1 MIIVSYL
8 VHSGLSEN
16 SKELKL
22 LISVATLSYNDL
34 LVLKHG
40 ALNLIMPSLLRLTA
54 LGHYFQEGLG
64 AQALSYIYGL
74 NCLRFGLIMTGLH
87 QLKKILKTLS

>member
-34 LVLKHG
+34 LVLEQWKG
-40 ALNLIMPSLLRLTA
+40 ALNLIMPSLVRLTA
-54 LGHYFQEGLG
+54 LGHYF
-64 AQALSYIYGL
+64 
-74 NCLRFGLIMTGLH
+74 
-87 QLKKILKTLS
+87 

>member
-34 LVLKHG
+34 LVLEQWKG
-40 ALNLIMPSLLRLTA
+40 ALNLIMPCLLRLTA
-54 LGHYFQEGLG
+54 LGHYF
-64 AQALSYIYGL
+64 
-74 NCLRFGLIMTGLH
+74 
-87 QLKKILKTLS
+87 